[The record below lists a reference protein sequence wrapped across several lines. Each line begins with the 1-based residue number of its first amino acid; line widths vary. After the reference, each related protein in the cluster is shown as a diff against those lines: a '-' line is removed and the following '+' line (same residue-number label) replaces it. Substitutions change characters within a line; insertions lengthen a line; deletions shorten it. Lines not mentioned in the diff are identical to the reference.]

1 MKINKAIIIALAAAA
16 LIWSPAVSAQTT
28 TPDPDTTSSAE
39 LRQAIKERIEETLKD
54 TDTNRDLYLGFL
66 GTVTQVGS
74 TTFSM
79 TSIQGEEKT
88 VQVTSDTAI
97 LSGNQNI
104 NLPDLVVGN
113 GVTVMGSLVDDL
125 VMEARRI
132 IMSNGNFSE
141 DRHVNLGT
149 ITSIGTQELTL
160 QLRGEEQIA
169 TWNTN
174 RQTRYEEFDGGT
186 TTRTALEEDQAVL
199 VITDLDQNDQ
209 RYIKRVRLLAPVETV
224 ATQ

>member
-141 DRHVNLGT
+141 ERHVNLGT
-149 ITSIGTQELTL
+149 ITGIGTQEITL

-169 TWNTN
+169 TWNTS

>member
-1 MKINKAIIIALAAAA
+1 MKFYKAIIIALAAAA
-16 LIWSPAVSAQTT
+16 FIWSPAANAQTT

-54 TDTNRDLYLGFL
+54 KETKRDLYLGFL

-88 VQVTSDTAI
+88 VQISPNTAI
-97 LSGNQNI
+97 LSGNTTI
-104 NLPDLVVGN
+104 KLPDLVVGN
-113 GVTVMGSLVDDL
+113 GVTVMGSMVDDL
-125 VMEARRI
+125 IIEARRI
-132 IMSNGNFSE
+132 LMINGNYSE

-149 ITSIGTQELTL
+149 ITGIGTQELTL
-160 QLRGEEQIA
+160 QLRGEEQI
-169 TWNTN
+169 TSWNTN
-174 RQTRYEEFDGGT
+174 RLTRYEEFDGGT

-199 VITDLDQNDQ
+199 VITDIDTNDQ
-209 RYIKRVRLLAPVETV
+209 RYIKRVRLLAPIET
-224 ATQ
+224 ASAQ